1 MTTIWG
7 QASGR
12 MVSSQKT
19 GKMEPPPPPTLPFSS
34 LVILSFFFFFHVCIY
49 SFIFGRAGSSL
60 LHVDFLSLQQSGAAL

>member
-19 GKMEPPPPPTLPFSS
+19 GKMESPPPPTLPFSS
-34 LVILSFFFFFHVCIY
+34 LVILSFFLKKMYV
-49 SFIFGRAGSSL
+49 FIL
-60 LHVDFLSLQQSGAAL
+60 LFLAVLGLRCCT